1 MAAVEQWWEED
12 VVVEWAVL
20 GMDVF
25 VEHRGAFGMWI
36 WGGLG
41 LIRVERLVLLSEHSE
56 WFLGG

>member
-12 VVVEWAVL
+12 VVVGWAVL

-41 LIRVERLVLLSEHSE
+41 LIRVERLVLLSEHS
-56 WFLGG
+56 G